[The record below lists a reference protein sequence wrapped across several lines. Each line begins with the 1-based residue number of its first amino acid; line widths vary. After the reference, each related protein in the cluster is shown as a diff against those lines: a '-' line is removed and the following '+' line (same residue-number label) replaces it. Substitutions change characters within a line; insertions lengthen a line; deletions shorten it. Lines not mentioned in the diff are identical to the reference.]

1 MKIRSLKTN
10 NHKKA
15 FELRTWKDRYEYPYA
30 MLDTQPT
37 NDDKIVKAYID
48 PELGNEAIT
57 YELASGT
64 EDTIH
69 IDRILEYNRDPSYMR
84 DLLLYKLTLEAK
96 RLVESSPV
104 GIRELGRRLGTSP
117 TQIYRLLDEE
127 NTRKSLDRIFELLSV
142 LQCRID
148 IRSIDGQA
156 NGAKTAKPTLQL
168 TVHT

>member
-1 MKIRSLKTN
+1 MPPLAQILLAITPMRSLSGSN
-10 NHKKA
+10 GVPQDRPKKGYSLLA
-15 FELRTWKDRYEYPYA
+15 ALFANLATARRNRLCASKSF
-30 MLDTQPT
+30 
-37 NDDKIVKAYID
+37 AY
-48 PELGNEAIT
+48 
-57 YELASGT
+57 S
-64 EDTIH
+64 
-69 IDRILEYNRDPSYMR
+69 
-84 DLLLYKLTLEAK
+84 
-96 RLVESSPV
+96 
-104 GIRELGRRLGTSP
+104 